1 MKREARLQ
9 GILRI
14 SQKPNLSGSTVKGAS
29 LKVPLMESVVERRPT
44 TRVLLH
50 SSKSPVH
57 ELLGLLYQHFTPFPK
72 QFDTTN
78 LT

>member
-14 SQKPNLSGSTVKGAS
+14 SQKPNLSGSTVKGTS
-29 LKVPLMESVVERRPT
+29 LKVPLMESLVERRPT

-50 SSKSPVH
+50 SSIKVPSTRAPPIT
-57 ELLGLLYQHFTPFPK
+57 LPALYSISQTV
-72 QFDTTN
+72 
-78 LT
+78 